1 MFEQCGGNWQGSRLL
16 ISKDPGFE
24 PTSSP
29 YFFVFHLLRGQ
40 MGLSYFFFWCGPSQ
54 GRSQNWTWSALGQWA
69 VAKPDLPW
77 DNGL

>member
-1 MFEQCGGNWQGSRLL
+1 MAIGKEVASYLEAHLL
-16 ISKDPGFE
+16 SIFL
-24 PTSSP
+24 
-29 YFFVFHLLRGQ
+29 VFHLLRGQ

-54 GRSQNWTWSALGQWA
+54 GRSQNWTRSALGQWA